1 MSLPPRD
8 TIFALSSGLP
18 PAGIAV
24 VRISGPA
31 AGTVLD
37 MLAGKRPAP
46 RRASYRALRNSQ
58 GELLDHALILW
69 FPGEATATGED
80 LAEFHLHGGRAVVA
94 SVLAAI
100 GGLAGLRPATPGE
113 FTRRAFENGRI
124 DLAEAEG
131 LADLLAAETESQ
143 RQSALT
149 LAEGGLGRRV
159 EAWQK
164 ALLQLS
170 ARIEA
175 ALDFSDEGDV
185 REVEGVHGEVAALAG
200 EMAALLAEPGAER
213 LRDGVR
219 VVLAGPPNSGKSSLF
234 NILVDREA
242 AIVSDIA
249 GTTRDR
255 IEAVVA
261 LDGVPL
267 VLIDTAGL
275 RESEDAIEAIGVARA
290 EDAVARGDVILW
302 LGEASE
308 APEGSI
314 VVAAKSDLAESRPG
328 LAVSA
333 VTGEGIAA
341 LKNELLKRARGMLPR
356 PGALAL
362 NRRHRSILIDVRDS
376 LERAAAAADLLIV
389 AEHLREARN
398 NLDRLTGRSGVEDM
412 LDALFGSMCIGK

>member
-170 ARIEA
+170 AKIEA

-398 NLDRLTGRSGVEDM
+398 NLDRLTGRFGVEDM

>member
-1 MSLPPRD
+1 MSQSPRD

-31 AGTVLD
+31 AGPVLD
-37 MLAGKRPAP
+37 ALAGKRPPP
-46 RRASYRALRNSQ
+46 RRASYRPLRNEK
-58 GELLDHALILW
+58 GALLDHALTLW
-69 FPGEATATGED
+69 FPGQATATGED
-80 LAEFHLHGGRAVVA
+80 LAELHLHGGRAVVA
-94 SVLAAI
+94 SVLAAV

-143 RQSALT
+143 RQSALA
-149 LAEGGLGRRV
+149 LAEGGLGRKV
-159 EAWQK
+159 EAWQT

-185 REVEGVHGEVAALAG
+185 REVEGVHCELAALAG
-200 EMAALLAEPGAER
+200 AMAALLAVPGAER

-261 LDGVPL
+261 LDGLPM

-275 RESEDAIEAIGVARA
+275 RDSDDSIEAIGVARA
-290 EDAVARGDVILW
+290 EDAVASADLVLW
-302 LGEASE
+302 LGEARE
-308 APEGSI
+308 APEGAI
-314 VVAAKSDLAESRPG
+314 IVAAKCDIGGSRPG
-328 LAVSA
+328 LPVSA

-341 LKNELLKRARGMLPR
+341 LKDELLRRAGELLPR

-362 NRRHRSILIDVRDS
+362 NRRHRAILSDVRNA
-376 LERAAAAADLLIV
+376 LEKAAGEADLLIL
-389 AEHLREARN
+389 AEHLRRARGC
-398 NLDRLTGRSGVEDM
+398 LDRLTGRSGVENM

>member
-1 MSLPPRD
+1 MSQSPRD

-31 AGTVLD
+31 AGPVLD
-37 MLAGKRPAP
+37 ALAGKRPPP
-46 RRASYRALRNSQ
+46 RRASYRPLRD
-58 GELLDHALILW
+58 GKGALLDHALILW
-69 FPGEATATGED
+69 FPGQATATGED
-80 LAEFHLHGGRAVVA
+80 LAELHLHGGRAVVA
-94 SVLAAI
+94 SVLAAV

-143 RQSALT
+143 RQSALA
-149 LAEGGLGRRV
+149 LAEGGLGRKV
-159 EAWQK
+159 EAWQT

-185 REVEGVHGEVAALAG
+185 REVEGVHCELAALAG
-200 EMAALLAEPGAER
+200 AMAALLAEPGAER

-261 LDGVPL
+261 LDGLPM

-275 RESEDAIEAIGVARA
+275 RDSDDSIEAIGVARA
-290 EDAVARGDVILW
+290 EDAVARADLVLW
-302 LGEASE
+302 LGEARE
-308 APEGSI
+308 APEGAI
-314 VVAAKSDLAESRPG
+314 IVAAKCDIGGSRPG
-328 LAVSA
+328 LPVSA

-341 LKNELLKRARGMLPR
+341 LKDELLRRAGELLPR

-362 NRRHRSILIDVRDS
+362 NRRHRAILSDVRNA
-376 LERAAAAADLLIV
+376 LEKAAGEADLLIL
-389 AEHLREARN
+389 AEHLRRARGC
-398 NLDRLTGRSGVEDM
+398 LDRLTGRSGVENM